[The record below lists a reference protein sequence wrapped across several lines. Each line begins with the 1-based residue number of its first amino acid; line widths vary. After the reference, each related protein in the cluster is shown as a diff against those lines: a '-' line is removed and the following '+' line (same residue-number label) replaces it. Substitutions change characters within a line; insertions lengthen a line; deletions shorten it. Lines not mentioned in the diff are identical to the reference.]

1 MKKIYQEPLLEL
13 MKIQINDALLTPSTF
28 VPEDPIGEEVVDD
41 DP

>member
-1 MKKIYQEPLLEL
+1 MKKQYEEPLLEL
-13 MKIQINDALLTPSTF
+13 MKIQINDTLLTPSRF